1 MKQLALALLI
11 SGGVLSVADAAH
23 AEGRRM
29 IIFTLYAADGTTDST
44 ATTTVIDF
52 TTQVACRE
60 ARDELRRNAK
70 APGFGLYATCVEP

>member
-1 MKQLALALLI
+1 MKRLALALLVFGLMA
-11 SGGVLSVADAAH
+11 SATTAQ

-29 IIFTLYAADGTTDST
+29 IIFTLYAADGSSDST

-60 ARDELRRNAK
+60 ARDELQRNAR
-70 APGFGLYATCVEP
+70 APGFGIFATCVEP

>member
-1 MKQLALALLI
+1 MKRLALALLVFGLMA
-11 SGGVLSVADAAH
+11 SATTAQ

-29 IIFTLYAADGTTDST
+29 IIFTLYAADGASDST

-60 ARDELRRNAK
+60 ARDELRRNAR
-70 APGFGLYATCVEP
+70 APGFGLFATCVEP

>member
-1 MKQLALALLI
+1 MKRLALALLAF
-11 SGGVLSVADAAH
+11 GLMAAAANTAQ

-29 IIFTLYAADGTTDST
+29 IVFALYGPSGTTGST

-60 ARDELRRNAK
+60 ARDALRNAK
-70 APGFGLYATCVEP
+70 APGFGLFATCVEP

>member
-1 MKQLALALLI
+1 MKRLALALVLF
-11 SGGVLSVADAAH
+11 GLMLSVADVAQ

-29 IIFTLYAADGTTDST
+29 IVFALYGAAGTTGST

-60 ARDELRRNAK
+60 ARDELRRNAR
-70 APGFGLYATCVEP
+70 APGFGIFVTCVEP

>member
-1 MKQLALALLI
+1 M
-11 SGGVLSVADAAH
+11 VAAVQAAQ

-29 IIFTLYAADGTTDST
+29 IVFTLYGAAGTSGST

-70 APGFGLYATCVEP
+70 APGFGIFATCVEP